1 MSAVP
6 AYKTEFWDAFTNL
19 VILGD
24 NQRIAFTAEGKRRLR
39 PQLARAGFVLENI
52 RTQDQF
58 EVAMRAVYAQEM
70 DDNTQQLMAALDD
83 PRTTDVERELIREIL
98 GLDKLEQPVIVKE
111 ADGNVIKVDFR
122 HGK

>member
-6 AYKTEFWDAFTNL
+6 AYQTEFWDAFTNL

-24 NQRIAFTAEGKRRLR
+24 NQRIAFTADGKRRLR

-83 PRTTDVERELIREIL
+83 PRTTEVERELIREIL
-98 GLDKLEQPVIVKE
+98 GLDKTEQPVIVKE
-111 ADGNVIKVDFR
+111 TDSNVIKVDFR

>member
-6 AYKTEFWDAFTNL
+6 AYQTEFWDAFTNL

-24 NQRIAFTAEGKRRLR
+24 NQRIAFTADGKRRLR

-83 PRTTDVERELIREIL
+83 PRTTEVERELIREIL
-98 GLDKLEQPVIVKE
+98 GLDKTEQPVIVKE
-111 ADGNVIKVDFR
+111 TDGNVIKVDFR